1 VSTARDANF
10 GYQKRLLAGVAA
22 APDIERLGERQRPR
36 NGLRSVPMQSQNRF
50 FDDLAKVAG
59 GALGALSSLKQEM
72 EAMVRERVERFMA
85 DNNMVPREE
94 FDAVKAMA
102 SEARAEQERLAAR
115 VAALEAALAAKK

>member
-1 VSTARDANF
+1 
-10 GYQKRLLAGVAA
+10 
-22 APDIERLGERQRPR
+22 
-36 NGLRSVPMQSQNRF
+36 MQSQNRF
-50 FDDLAKVAG
+50 FDDVAKVAG

-94 FDAVKAMA
+94 FEAVKAMA
-102 SEARAEQERLAAR
+102 AEARAEQERLAAR